1 MDVTVTTTPLLDCA
15 GLSLGEHLD
24 VLGEL
29 PPLRRAELI
38 EAVASAGLT
47 GRGGAGFPVSRKLA
61 AVAQGSRP
69 IVVANAAEGEPASG
83 KDRYLL
89 SQSPH
94 LVLDGVQVAA
104 VTVGA
109 RRAYVYGPRDL
120 LEDCVLPAMEERK
133 DRVKVTPFAAENA
146 FLSGEESAL
155 VSAINGTLAL
165 PTTTPPRVFTQ
176 GVRGRPTLVQNVET
190 LANLALI
197 ARFGPAWF
205 RERGTTDEPG
215 SRLVTVS
222 GGVAHPGVLEVD
234 GGARIESIVDDAGG
248 LTGPASAV
256 LIGGFHG
263 GWVPWMDVHAG
274 LRLTRSDLC
283 PHDASPG
290 AGVLVVLP
298 RSACGLRYS
307 AQVLQ
312 YLAGQNAGQCG
323 PCVNGLPALAD
334 TMTRLARG
342 RASTQMESDI
352 EWLCRITETRGA
364 CHHPT
369 GTVRLA
375 RSTMRTFRDE
385 VRRHREGLCTERP
398 RDGGAR

>member
-1 MDVTVTTTPLLDCA
+1 MDVTVSTTPLADCA
-15 GLSLGEHLD
+15 RLSFAEHLD
-24 VLGEL
+24 TLGEL
-29 PPLRRAELI
+29 PRLGQGELI

-61 AVAQGSRP
+61 AVADGSRP
-69 IVVANAAEGEPASG
+69 VVVANAAEGEPASR

-89 SQSPH
+89 SHSPH

-104 VTVGA
+104 ATVGA

-120 LEDCVLPAMEERK
+120 LEDCVLPAMAERK
-133 DRVKVTPFAAENA
+133 DRVKVIPFVAEDA

-155 VSAINGTLAL
+155 VSAINGNLAL

-205 RERGTTDEPG
+205 RERGTADEPG

-222 GGVAHPGVLEVD
+222 GGVARPGVLEVE
-234 GGARIESIVDDAGG
+234 GGARIESIIDDAGDLIG
-248 LTGPASAV
+248 AASAV
-256 LIGGFHG
+256 LVGGFHG
-263 GWVPWMDVHAG
+263 GWVPWADVHAG
-274 LRLTRSDLC
+274 LRLTRSDLR
-283 PHDASPG
+283 PYDASPG

-298 RSACGLRYS
+298 KSGCGLRYS
-307 AQVLQ
+307 ARVLEF
-312 YLAGQNAGQCG
+312 LAGQNAGQCG

-342 RASTQMESDI
+342 RASTQMESDV

-398 RDGGAR
+398 RAGGGR

>member
-1 MDVTVTTTPLLDCA
+1 MDVTVSTTPLADCA
-15 GLSLGEHLD
+15 GLSFGEHLD

-29 PPLRRAELI
+29 PSLGRGELI
-38 EAVASAGLT
+38 EAVANACLT

-61 AVAQGSRP
+61 AVAEGSRP
-69 IVVANAAEGEPASG
+69 VVVANAAEGEPASR

-89 SQSPH
+89 SRSPH

-104 VTVGA
+104 ATVGA

-120 LEDCVLPAMEERK
+120 LEDCVVPAMAERR
-133 DRVKVTPFAAENA
+133 DRVKVTPFVAEDA

-155 VSAINGTLAL
+155 VSAINGSLAL
-165 PTTTPPRVFTQ
+165 PTTTPPRVFTH

-205 RERGTTDEPG
+205 RERGSADEPG

-222 GGVAHPGVLEVD
+222 GCVTRPGVREVE
-234 GGARIESIVDDAGG
+234 GGAPIESIVDDVGG
-248 LTGPASAV
+248 LTGPAAAV
-256 LIGGFHG
+256 LVGGFHG
-263 GWVPWMDVHAG
+263 GWVTWPDVHAG
-274 LRLTRSDLC
+274 LRLTRSDLA

-307 AQVLQ
+307 AQVLA

-323 PCVNGLPALAD
+323 PCVNGLPALAG
-334 TMTRLARG
+334 TMSRLARG
-342 RASTQMESDI
+342 RASAQMESDV

-398 RDGGAR
+398 RRGAGR